1 MISNFKGIE
10 TKEIVLTEKP
20 KKPQELMI
28 SYIIIESRALY
39 RLHDIFLNVIF
50 FIKKIFNLIFFILK
64 FLYMFYR
71 FFFW

>member
-39 RLHDIFLNVIF
+39 RLHDIILNVIF
-50 FIKKIFNLIFFILK
+50 FIKQNFNLIFFSS
-64 FLYMFYR
+64 
-71 FFFW
+71 

>member
-50 FIKKIFNLIFFILK
+50 FIKQNFNLIFFSS
-64 FLYMFYR
+64 
-71 FFFW
+71 